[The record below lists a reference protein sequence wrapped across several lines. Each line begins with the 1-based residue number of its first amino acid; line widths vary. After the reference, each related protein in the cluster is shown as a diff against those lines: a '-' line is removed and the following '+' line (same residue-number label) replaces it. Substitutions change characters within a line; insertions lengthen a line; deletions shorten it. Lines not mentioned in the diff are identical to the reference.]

1 MKAGAGLS
9 TTADGRT
16 AAVEAALEA
25 RAALGGDQPDLALVF
40 ASPHFAPHADA
51 VLDAVHEAAAPGAVA
66 GCVAEGVVG
75 GAREV
80 EAEPAVSVWL
90 AALGAPA
97 ETFHATFARLGD
109 AGAFSG
115 WPDAGGS
122 FLLLCDPASFPADAL
137 LAYLNENVPRTRVVG
152 GLAGAGGPGAARLF
166 VDRDVVT
173 TGAVGVRLPDDVSLV
188 PLVSQGCRPVGS
200 PLTVTKAEA
209 NVIYELAGKPPVE
222 QLRTLYATLP
232 DDDRRLLAEG
242 LLLGRIIDEY
252 KTDFEPGDFLVR
264 AVMGADAQSGAIAV
278 GDVVEVGEAVQ
289 FHVRDA
295 RSADDDLRATL
306 AAARAV
312 LDGRT
317 PSGAL
322 LFTCNGRGVRMFGAP
337 DHDARLVAA
346 ELGAPVAGFFCA
358 GELGPVGG
366 RNFLHGF
373 TASLAV
379 FADEG

>member
-9 TTADGRT
+9 TTAHGRT

-25 RAALGGDQPDLALVF
+25 RTALDGASADLAIVF
-40 ASPHFAPHADA
+40 ASPHFASDA
-51 VLDAVHEAAAPGAVA
+51 ASVLDAVHEAAGPGAVV

-75 GAREV
+75 GAREIES
-80 EAEPAVSVWL
+80 EAAVSVWL
-90 AALGAPA
+90 AALGAPV
-97 ETFHATFARLGD
+97 ETFHATFSRLGD

-115 WPDAGGS
+115 WPAADGS

-137 LAYLNENVPRTRVVG
+137 LDYLNEHSPRTRVVG
-152 GLAGAGGPGAARLF
+152 GLAGAGARGGARLF

-173 TGAVGVRLPDDVSLV
+173 GGAVGVRLPDDVSVV

-200 PLTVTKAEA
+200 PLTVTKAEG

-222 QLRTLYATLP
+222 HLRTLYASLP
-232 DDDRRLLAEG
+232 EDDRRLLGEG

-252 KTDFEPGDFLVR
+252 KSEFEAGDFLVR
-264 AVMGADAQSGAIAV
+264 AVMGADADNGAIAV

-312 LDGRT
+312 LAGRSA
-317 PSGAL
+317 SGAL

-379 FADEG
+379 FADGA

>member
-9 TTADGRT
+9 TTAHGRT

-25 RAALGGDQPDLALVF
+25 RTALDGATADLALVF
-40 ASPHFAPHADA
+40 ASPHFASDA
-51 VLDAVHEAAAPGAVA
+51 ASVLDAVHEAAGPGAVV

-75 GAREV
+75 GAREIES
-80 EAEPAVSVWL
+80 EAAVSVWL
-90 AALGAPA
+90 AALGAPV

-115 WPDAGGS
+115 WPEADGS

-137 LAYLNENVPRTRVVG
+137 LDYLNEHSPRTRVVG
-152 GLAGAGGPGAARLF
+152 GLAGAGGRGGARLF

-173 TGAVGVRLPDDVSLV
+173 GGAVGVRLPDDVSVV

-200 PLTVTKAEA
+200 PLTVTKAEG

-222 QLRTLYATLP
+222 HLRTLYASLP
-232 DDDRRLLAEG
+232 EDDRRLLGEG

-252 KTDFEPGDFLVR
+252 KSEFEAGDFLVR
-264 AVMGADAQSGAIAV
+264 AVMGADADNGAIAV
-278 GDVVEVGEAVQ
+278 GDVVDVGEAVQ

-312 LDGRT
+312 LAGRSA
-317 PSGAL
+317 SGAL

-379 FADEG
+379 FADGA